1 MQVKPMT
8 NICKQFG
15 KKVRTIRLERG
26 LSQGDVGKILKVHRT
41 YISGIERGVRNPS
54 LKVIEKI
61 SKTLGVT
68 TKELFD

>member
-1 MQVKPMT
+1 MA

-26 LSQGDVGKILKVHRT
+26 LSQGDMGKLLKVHRT

-61 SKTLGVT
+61 SKVLKVEI
-68 TKELFD
+68 KELFD

>member
-1 MQVKPMT
+1 MT